1 MAVEGDVRGSVG
13 GIADVSERP
22 RGRWDFSWARSRWFA
37 AVCVT
42 VVVLGFFA
50 LYVAK
55 ASIIP
60 VTSDASSNM
69 LQAWSMLHGN
79 PFLHGWAVSDV
90 SFWTT
95 ELPEYAIIE
104 LFFGV
109 NPVVIH
115 VAAGVT
121 WTLLVVFTALVARGR
136 ATGRD
141 GLLRA
146 AIAGGIVLAPTWNH
160 PFSLPDHTG
169 TMVPLLAVWLIVDRV
184 RPRWWVPVVVG
195 VLLAWTQIADTVA
208 VYEGAL
214 PLALVGLL
222 RVYQQRVFPPA
233 DAADTAAAGPAPLPG
248 RGWRG
253 RLRHW
258 RGQYGNHWYDLSLA
272 VAAVISIVV
281 AEAAIS
287 VIRHLGGF
295 TQLAPPVVF
304 NTIDTVGTH
313 LGITLESV
321 LMIFSADFSNQ
332 HLGAA
337 VPALL
342 HLPAVALGIW
352 GLWLACRRYPS
363 QDIVVQGMVVS
374 IVILLLSYT
383 FALNPTPYGGSHE
396 IVGILPMTAVL
407 AGRLL
412 GPKLVRARL
421 LPVLALVLACCV
433 GSLVQEAIQPPAPNP
448 AADVGNWL
456 RAHHLDYGFSDYWDS
471 NEITVVTDNHVRV
484 RALARN
490 ISGTLVRRPWESD
503 ASWYVRGAGDARFF
517 IIDVN
522 YAGCPNPA
530 ATLKS
535 WKVQAAATFGAP
547 AATYFVDGYQ
557 ILVYN
562 HNLLDHPIR
571 TIKQGWPGE
580 C

>member
-1 MAVEGDVRGSVG
+1 MAVEGDIRGSVDG
-13 GIADVSERP
+13 GTDVSERT
-22 RGRWDFSWARSRWFA
+22 RGRWEFSWTRSRWFA
-37 AVCVT
+37 AVSIT

-95 ELPEYAIIE
+95 ELPEYAIVE

-109 NPVVIH
+109 SPVVIH

-146 AIAGGIVLAPTWNH
+146 AIAAGIVLAPTWNH

-184 RPRWWVPVVVG
+184 RPRWWAPVAVG
-195 VLLAWTQIADTVA
+195 VLLALTQIADTVA

-214 PLALVGLL
+214 PLALVGVL
-222 RVYQQRVFPPA
+222 RVYQQRVFP
-233 DAADTAAAGPAPLPG
+233 LEG
-248 RGWRG
+248 RGRSG
-253 RLRHW
+253 D
-258 RGQYGNHWYDLSLA
+258 QWYELSLA
-272 VAAVISIVV
+272 AAAVISTVV

-295 TQLAPPVVF
+295 TQLAPPIVF
-304 NTIDTVGTH
+304 NFVDTVGTH
-313 LGITLESV
+313 AGITLESV
-321 LMIFSADFSNQ
+321 LLIFSADFSGQ

-342 HLPAVALGIW
+342 HLPAVALALW
-352 GLWLACRRYPS
+352 GLWIACRRYLS

-374 IVILLLSYT
+374 VAFLLLSYT
-383 FALNPTPYGGSHE
+383 FALNPTPYGGAHE
-396 IVGILPMTAVL
+396 IVGVLPMTAVL

-421 LPVLALVLACCV
+421 LPALALILACCV
-433 GSLVQEAIQPPAPNP
+433 GSLVQEAIQPPAPDP
-448 AADVGNWL
+448 AAAVGAWL

-471 NEITVVTDNHVRV
+471 NEITVTTENHVRV

-490 ISGTLVRRPWESD
+490 ITGTLVRRPWESD
-503 ASWYVRGAGDARFF
+503 AAWYVPGAGDARFF

-535 WKVQAAATFGAP
+535 WRVQAAATFGAP
-547 AATYFVDGYQ
+547 AATYIVDGYQ

-562 HNLLDHPIR
+562 HNLLDRPIR
-571 TIKQGWPGE
+571 TIRQGWPGE

>member
-1 MAVEGDVRGSVG
+1 MAVEGDIRGSVDG
-13 GIADVSERP
+13 VTDVSERS
-22 RGRWDFSWARSRWFA
+22 RRRWDFSWARSQWFA
-37 AVCVT
+37 PVCIT

-55 ASIIP
+55 ASLIW
-60 VTSDASSNM
+60 VTSDASSNV

-95 ELPEYAIIE
+95 ELPEYALIE

-109 NPVVIH
+109 NPIVIY

-146 AIAGGIVLAPTWNH
+146 AVAAGIMLAPTWDH
-160 PFSLPDHTG
+160 PFQLPDHTG
-169 TMVPLLAVWLIVDRV
+169 TMVPLLVVWLIVDRV
-184 RPRWWVPVVVG
+184 RARWWVPVVVG
-195 VLLAWTQIADTVA
+195 LLLAWTQIADTLA

-214 PLALVGLL
+214 PLALAGLL
-222 RVYQQRVFPPA
+222 RIYRQRVFPADPA
-233 DAADTAAAGPAPLPG
+233 ASPRPAPPPG
-248 RGWRG
+248 RGWRT
-253 RLRHW
+253 RIRDW
-258 RGQYGNHWYDLSLA
+258 RGRYGDQWYELA
-272 VAAVISIVV
+272 LAAAAVISIVV

-295 TQLAPPVVF
+295 TQLAPPIIF
-304 NTIDTVGTH
+304 NFADTVGTH

-337 VPALL
+337 VPALV
-342 HLPAVALGIW
+342 HLPAVALAIW
-352 GLWLACRRYPS
+352 GLWIACRRFPS
-363 QDIVVQGMVVS
+363 RDIVVQGMVVS
-374 IVILLLSYT
+374 VAFLLLSYT
-383 FALNPTPYGGSHE
+383 FALNPTPFGGAHE
-396 IVGILPMTAVL
+396 IVGVLPMTAVL

-421 LPVLALVLACCV
+421 LPALALILACCV
-433 GSLVQEAIQPPAPNP
+433 GSLVHQAIQPRAQNP
-448 AADVGNWL
+448 VAGIGNWL

-471 NEITVVTDNHVRV
+471 NEITVLTENHVRV
-484 RALARN
+484 RALARTVTE
-490 ISGTLVRRPWESD
+490 TLVRRPWESD
-503 ASWYVRGAGDARFF
+503 AAWYVRGAGDARFF
-517 IIDVN
+517 IIDQN
-522 YAGCPNPA
+522 YLGCPDPA

-535 WKVQAAATFGAP
+535 WQVQAAATFGAP
-547 AATYFVDGYQ
+547 AATYDVNGAQ

>member
-1 MAVEGDVRGSVG
+1 MAVEGDIRGSVDG
-13 GIADVSERP
+13 GTDVSERS
-22 RGRWDFSWARSRWFA
+22 RGRRDFSWTRSRWFA
-37 AVCVT
+37 AVSITVT
-42 VVVLGFFA
+42 VLGFFA

-55 ASIIP
+55 AAIIP

-121 WTLLVVFTALVARGR
+121 WTLLVVCTALVARGR

-146 AIAGGIVLAPTWNH
+146 AIAAGIVLAPTWNH

-169 TMVPLLAVWLIVDRV
+169 TMVPLLAVWLIVARV
-184 RPRWWVPVVVG
+184 RPRWWVPVAVG
-195 VLLAWTQIADTVA
+195 GLLALTQIADTVA

-222 RVYQQRVFPPA
+222 RVYQQRVFPLEG
-233 DAADTAAAGPAPLPG
+233 TASARPAPSRG

-253 RLRHW
+253 WRNRLRDW
-258 RGQYGNHWYDLSLA
+258 RGRSGDQWYELA
-272 VAAVISIVV
+272 LAAAAVISTIV
-281 AEAAIS
+281 AEAAIA

-295 TQLAPPVVF
+295 TQLAPPIVF
-304 NTIDTVGTH
+304 NFVDTVGSH
-313 LGITLESV
+313 IGITLESV
-321 LMIFSADFSNQ
+321 LLIFSADFSNQ

-342 HLPAVALGIW
+342 HLPAVALALW
-352 GLWLACRRYPS
+352 GLWIACRRYPS
-363 QDIVVQGMVVS
+363 QDIVVQGMVISVAF
-374 IVILLLSYT
+374 LLLSYT
-383 FALNPTPYGGSHE
+383 FALNPTPYGGAHE
-396 IVGILPMTAVL
+396 IVGVLPMTAVL

-412 GPKLVRARL
+412 GPTLVRARL
-421 LPVLALVLACCV
+421 LPALALILACCV
-433 GSLVQEAIQPPAPNP
+433 GSLVQEAIQPPAANP
-448 AADVGNWL
+448 AAAVGNWL

-471 NEITVVTDNHVRV
+471 NEITVVTENHVRV

-490 ISGTLVRRPWESD
+490 VTGTLVRRPWESD
-503 ASWYVRGAGDARFF
+503 AAWYVRGAGDARFF

-547 AATYFVDGYQ
+547 VATYIVDGYQ

-562 HNLLDHPIR
+562 HNLLDRPIR

>member
-1 MAVEGDVRGSVG
+1 MAVEGDIRGSVG
-13 GIADVSERP
+13 GVTEVSERS
-22 RGRWDFSWARSRWFA
+22 RGRRDYSWARSRWFA
-37 AVCVT
+37 AVGIT

-55 ASIIP
+55 ASTIS

-95 ELPEYAIIE
+95 ELPEYALIE

-109 NPVVIH
+109 NPVVIY

-146 AIAGGIVLAPTWNH
+146 AIAAGIVLAPTWDH
-160 PFSLPDHTG
+160 PFQLPDHTG

-195 VLLAWTQIADTVA
+195 VLLAWTQIADTLA
-208 VYEGAL
+208 VYEGAV

-222 RVYQQRVFPPA
+222 RVYRQRVFPADPA
-233 DAADTAAAGPAPLPG
+233 ASPRPAPPSG
-248 RGWRG
+248 RGWRT
-253 RLRHW
+253 RIRDW
-258 RGQYGNHWYDLSLA
+258 RGRYGDQWYELA
-272 VAAVISIVV
+272 LAAAAVISIVV

-295 TQLAPPVVF
+295 TQLAPPIVF
-304 NTIDTVGTH
+304 NFVDTIGTH

-342 HLPAVALGIW
+342 HLPAVALAGW
-352 GLWLACRRYPS
+352 GLWIACRRFPS
-363 QDIVVQGMVVS
+363 QDIVVRGMVVS
-374 IVILLLSYT
+374 VAFLLLSYT
-383 FALNPTPYGGSHE
+383 FALNPTPFGGAHE
-396 IVGILPMTAVL
+396 IVGVLPMTAVL

-421 LPVLALVLACCV
+421 LPALALILACCV
-433 GSLVQEAIQPPAPNP
+433 GSLVQQAIQPPARNP
-448 AADVGNWL
+448 VAAIGNWL

-471 NEITVVTDNHVRV
+471 NEITAVTENHVRV

-490 ISGTLVRRPWESD
+490 VGHTLLVRRPWESD
-503 ASWYVRGAGDARFF
+503 AAWYVRGAGDARFF
-517 IIDVN
+517 IIDQN
-522 YAGCPNPA
+522 YLGCPNPA

-535 WKVQAAATFGAP
+535 WQVRADATFGAP
-547 AATYFVDGYQ
+547 AATYDVDGALV
-557 ILVYN
+557 LVYN

-571 TIKQGWPGE
+571 TIRPGWPGK